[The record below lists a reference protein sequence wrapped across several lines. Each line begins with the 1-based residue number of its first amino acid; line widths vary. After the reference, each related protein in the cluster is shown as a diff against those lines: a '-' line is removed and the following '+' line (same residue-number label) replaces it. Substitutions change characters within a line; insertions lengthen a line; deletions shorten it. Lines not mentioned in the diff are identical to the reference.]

1 MARFV
6 VTGGCGFIGSH
17 LVERLLLQGHDA
29 VVVDAAPAP
38 RESRFPQHPGT
49 VEYVNADIRD
59 PGDLAAVVPDGIE
72 TIFHLAATVG
82 VDRYLDRPLE
92 VIDTALEGTKN
103 VLHLAESTGAKVVLA
118 STSEI
123 YGKNPQVPWHED
135 DDRVLG
141 STSTHRWCYSTSKAL
156 AEHVAFAL
164 AHRHGIRATVL
175 RYFNV
180 YGPGQRPAFVISRS
194 VHRALRGDPPVV
206 YDDGGQTRCFTF
218 VEDAVEATLRA
229 ASAPS
234 VDGMCLNIGSSR
246 ETFVHEVVDTICRL
260 TGHPGAEHTDTSQ
273 SLRTGY
279 QDLRRRVPDTSRAA
293 EMLGWHATTTLEEGL
308 RRTIAWAEENP
319 WWTELPDH
327 GAE

>member
-1 MARFV
+1 MSRFV

-17 LVERLLLQGHDA
+17 LVERLLMQGHEV
-29 VVVDAAPAP
+29 VVVDAASPP
-38 RESRFPQHPGT
+38 RETRLSQHPGT
-49 VEYVNADIRD
+49 VKYVNADVRD
-59 PGDLAAVVPDGIE
+59 PEHLAAVAPDEVE
-72 TIFHLAATVG
+72 TIFHLAASVG

-92 VIDTALEGTKN
+92 VIDTALEGTRN
-103 VLHLAESTGAKVVLA
+103 VLQLAELTGAKVVLA

-156 AEHVAFAL
+156 AEHVAFAI
-164 AHRHGIRATVL
+164 AHRHGVRATVL

-194 VHRALRGDPPVV
+194 VHRALRGNPPVV

-218 VEDAVEATLRA
+218 IDDAVEATLRA
-229 ASAPS
+229 ASTPGTE
-234 VDGMCLNIGSSR
+234 GMCLNIGSSR
-246 ETFVHEVVDTICRL
+246 ETSVHEAVDTICRL
-260 TGHPGAEHTDTSQ
+260 SGHTGAERINTSP
-273 SLRTGY
+273 SLRSGY

-293 EMLGWHATTTLEEGL
+293 EVLEWRATTTLEEGL
-308 RRTIAWAEENP
+308 RRTVTWAKENP
-319 WWTELPDH
+319 WWTELPDY